1 MNTVLEF
8 KNVNYSYKDAGKE
21 LIILDSVDFNF
32 ESGKFYTIL
41 GASGSGKTTALSLA
55 SALDSPKSGEI
66 LYEGKDIKKIGL
78 TNYRNQ
84 YIGIVFQAYNLINY
98 MTGIQNIVTAMEIT
112 KNEISDKKQ
121 KAYELIEKV
130 GLKREEG
137 ERSVLNL
144 SGGQQQRVAIA
155 RALSTNAKIILA
167 DEPTGNLDS
176 KTSVDIIKLFQK
188 LAHED
193 NKCIIMVTH
202 SLEIASMSDVIINL
216 DNKKFKVKQKT
227 SKINCHIL
235 FINRKLNLLK

>member
-84 YIGIVFQAYNLINY
+84 HIGIVFQAYNLINY

-112 KNEISDKKQ
+112 RNQIPDRKQ

-216 DNKKFKVKQKT
+216 DNKKFKVK
-227 SKINCHIL
+227 
-235 FINRKLNLLK
+235 

>member
-112 KNEISDKKQ
+112 RNEIPDRKQ

-144 SGGQQQRVAIA
+144 SGGQQQRIAIA

-216 DNKKFKVKQKT
+216 DNKKFKVK
-227 SKINCHIL
+227 
-235 FINRKLNLLK
+235 

>member
-1 MNTVLEF
+1 MIYMNAVLEF
-8 KNVNYSYKDAGKE
+8 KNVNYSYKDGGKE
-21 LIILDSVDFNF
+21 LVILDSVDFNF
-32 ESGKFYTIL
+32 EGGKFYTIL

-98 MTGIQNIVTAMEIT
+98 MTGIQNIITAMEIT

-130 GLKREEG
+130 GLTREEG
-137 ERSVLNL
+137 DRSVLNL
-144 SGGQQQRVAIA
+144 SGGQQQRVAVA

-167 DEPTGNLDS
+167 DEPTGNLDG
-176 KTSVDIIKLFQK
+176 KTSIDIIKLFQK

-216 DNKKFKVKQKT
+216 DNKKFKVK
-227 SKINCHIL
+227 
-235 FINRKLNLLK
+235 

>member
-32 ESGKFYTIL
+32 QSGKFYTIL

-84 YIGIVFQAYNLINY
+84 HIGIVFQAYNLINY
-98 MTGIQNIVTAMEIT
+98 MTGIQNIVTAIEIT
-112 KNEISDKKQ
+112 RNEIPDRKQ

-216 DNKKFKVKQKT
+216 DNKKFKVK
-227 SKINCHIL
+227 
-235 FINRKLNLLK
+235 

>member
-216 DNKKFKVKQKT
+216 DNKKFKVK
-227 SKINCHIL
+227 
-235 FINRKLNLLK
+235 

>member
-1 MNTVLEF
+1 MYMNTVLEF

-112 KNEISDKKQ
+112 KNEISDRKQ

-176 KTSVDIIKLFQK
+176 KTSIDIIKLFQK

-216 DNKKFKVKQKT
+216 ENKKFKVK
-227 SKINCHIL
+227 
-235 FINRKLNLLK
+235 

>member
-1 MNTVLEF
+1 MNAVLEF
-8 KNVNYSYKDAGKE
+8 KNVNYSYKDGGKE
-21 LIILDSVDFNF
+21 LVILDSVDFNF
-32 ESGKFYTIL
+32 EGGKFYTIL

-98 MTGIQNIVTAMEIT
+98 MTGIQNIITAMEIT

-130 GLKREEG
+130 GLTREEG
-137 ERSVLNL
+137 DRSVLNL
-144 SGGQQQRVAIA
+144 SGGQQQRVAVA

-176 KTSVDIIKLFQK
+176 KTSIDIIKLFQK

-216 DNKKFKVKQKT
+216 DNKKFKVK
-227 SKINCHIL
+227 
-235 FINRKLNLLK
+235 

>member
-1 MNTVLEF
+1 MNAVLEF
-8 KNVNYSYKDAGKE
+8 KNVNYSYKDGGKE
-21 LIILDSVDFNF
+21 LVILDSVDFNF

-78 TNYRNQ
+78 ANYRNK

-98 MTGIQNIVTAMEIT
+98 MTGIQNIITAMEIT

-130 GLKREEG
+130 GLTKEEVD
-137 ERSVLNL
+137 RSVLNL
-144 SGGQQQRVAIA
+144 SGGQQQRVAVA

-176 KTSVDIIKLFQK
+176 KTSIDIIKLFQK

-216 DNKKFKVKQKT
+216 DNKKFKVK
-227 SKINCHIL
+227 
-235 FINRKLNLLK
+235 

>member
-1 MNTVLEF
+1 MNAVLEF
-8 KNVNYSYKDAGKE
+8 KNVNYSYKDGGKE
-21 LIILDSVDFNF
+21 LVILDSVDFNF
-32 ESGKFYTIL
+32 EGGKFHTIL

-84 YIGIVFQAYNLINY
+84 YIGIVFQAYNLISY
-98 MTGIQNIVTAMEIT
+98 MTGIQNIITAMEIT

-130 GLKREEG
+130 GLTREEG
-137 ERSVLNL
+137 DRSVLNL
-144 SGGQQQRVAIA
+144 SGGQQQRVAVA

-176 KTSVDIIKLFQK
+176 KTSIDIIKLFQK

-216 DNKKFKVKQKT
+216 DNKKFKVK
-227 SKINCHIL
+227 
-235 FINRKLNLLK
+235 

>member
-112 KNEISDKKQ
+112 RNEIPDRKQ

-216 DNKKFKVKQKT
+216 DNKKFKVK
-227 SKINCHIL
+227 
-235 FINRKLNLLK
+235 

>member
-1 MNTVLEF
+1 MYMNTVLEF

-84 YIGIVFQAYNLINY
+84 HIGIVFQAYNLINY

-112 KNEISDKKQ
+112 RNEIPDRKQ

-216 DNKKFKVKQKT
+216 DNKKFKVK
-227 SKINCHIL
+227 
-235 FINRKLNLLK
+235 

>member
-1 MNTVLEF
+1 MNAVLEF
-8 KNVNYSYKDAGKE
+8 KNVNYSYKDGGKE
-21 LIILDSVDFNF
+21 LVILDSVDFNF
-32 ESGKFYTIL
+32 EGGKFYTIL

-98 MTGIQNIVTAMEIT
+98 MTGIQNIITAMEIT

-130 GLKREEG
+130 GLTKEEG
-137 ERSVLNL
+137 DRSVLNL
-144 SGGQQQRVAIA
+144 SGGQQQRVAVA

-176 KTSVDIIKLFQK
+176 KTSIDIIKLFQK

-216 DNKKFKVKQKT
+216 DNKKFKVK
-227 SKINCHIL
+227 
-235 FINRKLNLLK
+235 

>member
-1 MNTVLEF
+1 MNAVLEF
-8 KNVNYSYKDAGKE
+8 KNVNYSYKDGGKE
-21 LIILDSVDFNF
+21 LVILDSVDFNF
-32 ESGKFYTIL
+32 EGGKFYTIL

-98 MTGIQNIVTAMEIT
+98 MTGIQNIITAMEIT

-130 GLKREEG
+130 GLTKEEG
-137 ERSVLNL
+137 DRSILNL
-144 SGGQQQRVAIA
+144 SGGQQQRVAVA

-176 KTSVDIIKLFQK
+176 KTSIDIIKLFQK

-216 DNKKFKVKQKT
+216 DNKKFKVK
-227 SKINCHIL
+227 
-235 FINRKLNLLK
+235 

>member
-84 YIGIVFQAYNLINY
+84 HIGIVFQAYNLINY

-112 KNEISDKKQ
+112 RNEIPDRKQ

-130 GLKREEG
+130 GLRREEG

-216 DNKKFKVKQKT
+216 DNKKFKVK
-227 SKINCHIL
+227 
-235 FINRKLNLLK
+235 

>member
-1 MNTVLEF
+1 MNAVLEF
-8 KNVNYSYKDAGKE
+8 KNVNYSYKDGGKE
-21 LIILDSVDFNF
+21 LVILDSVDFNF
-32 ESGKFYTIL
+32 EGGKFYTIL

-98 MTGIQNIVTAMEIT
+98 MTGIQNIITAMEIT

-130 GLKREEG
+130 GLTREEG
-137 ERSVLNL
+137 DRSVLNL
-144 SGGQQQRVAIA
+144 SGGQQQRVAVA

-167 DEPTGNLDS
+167 DEPTGNLDG
-176 KTSVDIIKLFQK
+176 KTSIDIIKLFQK

-216 DNKKFKVKQKT
+216 DNKKFKVK
-227 SKINCHIL
+227 
-235 FINRKLNLLK
+235 

>member
-1 MNTVLEF
+1 MIYMNAVLEF
-8 KNVNYSYKDAGKE
+8 KNVNYSYKDGGKE
-21 LIILDSVDFNF
+21 LVILDSVDFNF
-32 ESGKFYTIL
+32 EGGKFYTIL

-98 MTGIQNIVTAMEIT
+98 MTGIQNIITAMEIT

-130 GLKREEG
+130 GLTREEG
-137 ERSVLNL
+137 DRSVLNL
-144 SGGQQQRVAIA
+144 SGGQQQRVAVA

-176 KTSVDIIKLFQK
+176 KTSIDIIKLFEK

-216 DNKKFKVKQKT
+216 DNKKFKVK
-227 SKINCHIL
+227 
-235 FINRKLNLLK
+235 

>member
-1 MNTVLEF
+1 MIYMNAVLEF
-8 KNVNYSYKDAGKE
+8 KNVNYSYKDGGKE
-21 LIILDSVDFNF
+21 LVILDSVDFNF

-98 MTGIQNIVTAMEIT
+98 MTGIQNIITAMEIT

-130 GLKREEG
+130 GLTREEG
-137 ERSVLNL
+137 DRSVLNL
-144 SGGQQQRVAIA
+144 SGGQQQRVAVA

-176 KTSVDIIKLFQK
+176 KTSIDIIKLFQK

-216 DNKKFKVKQKT
+216 DNKKFKVK
-227 SKINCHIL
+227 
-235 FINRKLNLLK
+235 

>member
-1 MNTVLEF
+1 MNAVLEF
-8 KNVNYSYKDAGKE
+8 KNVNYSYKDGGKE
-21 LIILDSVDFNF
+21 LVILDSVDFNF
-32 ESGKFYTIL
+32 EGGKFYTIL

-98 MTGIQNIVTAMEIT
+98 MTGIQNIITAMEIT

-130 GLKREEG
+130 GLTREEG
-137 ERSVLNL
+137 DRSVLNL
-144 SGGQQQRVAIA
+144 SGGQQQRVAVA

-176 KTSVDIIKLFQK
+176 KTSIDIIKLFEK

-216 DNKKFKVKQKT
+216 DNKKFKVK
-227 SKINCHIL
+227 
-235 FINRKLNLLK
+235 

>member
-32 ESGKFYTIL
+32 KSGKFYTIL

-84 YIGIVFQAYNLINY
+84 HIGIVFQAYNLINY

-112 KNEISDKKQ
+112 RNEIPDRKQ

-155 RALSTNAKIILA
+155 RALSTNAK
-167 DEPTGNLDS
+167 
-176 KTSVDIIKLFQK
+176 
-188 LAHED
+188 
-193 NKCIIMVTH
+193 
-202 SLEIASMSDVIINL
+202 
-216 DNKKFKVKQKT
+216 
-227 SKINCHIL
+227 
-235 FINRKLNLLK
+235 

>member
-41 GASGSGKTTALSLA
+41 GPSGSGKTTALSLA

-66 LYEGKDIKKIGL
+66 LYEGNDIKKIGL

-112 KNEISDKKQ
+112 KNEISDRKQ

-193 NKCIIMVTH
+193 DKCIIMVTH

-216 DNKKFKVKQKT
+216 DNKKFKVK
-227 SKINCHIL
+227 
-235 FINRKLNLLK
+235 

>member
-1 MNTVLEF
+1 MIYMNAVLEF
-8 KNVNYSYKDAGKE
+8 KNVNYSYKDGGKE
-21 LIILDSVDFNF
+21 LVILDSVDFNF
-32 ESGKFYTIL
+32 EGGKFYTIL

-98 MTGIQNIVTAMEIT
+98 MTGIQNIITAMEIT

-130 GLKREEG
+130 GLTRGEG
-137 ERSVLNL
+137 DRSVLNL
-144 SGGQQQRVAIA
+144 SGGQQQRVAVA

-176 KTSVDIIKLFQK
+176 KTSIDIIKLFQK

-216 DNKKFKVKQKT
+216 DNKKFKVK
-227 SKINCHIL
+227 
-235 FINRKLNLLK
+235 

>member
-1 MNTVLEF
+1 MNKILEF
-8 KNVNYSYKDAGKE
+8 KNVNYSYKDGGKE
-21 LIILDSVDFNF
+21 SVILNEVDFNF

-41 GASGSGKTTALSLA
+41 GPSGSGKTTALSLA
-55 SALDSPKSGEI
+55 SALDSPKSGEL

-112 KNEISDKKQ
+112 KNEILDKKQ

-130 GLKREEG
+130 GLTKEEG
-137 ERSVLNL
+137 NRSVLNL

-176 KTSVDIIKLFQK
+176 KTSTDIIKLFQK

-216 DNKKFKVKQKT
+216 DNKKFKIQ
-227 SKINCHIL
+227 
-235 FINRKLNLLK
+235 

>member
-193 NKCIIMVTH
+193 NKCIMMVTH

-216 DNKKFKVKQKT
+216 DNKKFKVK
-227 SKINCHIL
+227 
-235 FINRKLNLLK
+235 

>member
-98 MTGIQNIVTAMEIT
+98 MTGIQNIVTTMEIT

-216 DNKKFKVKQKT
+216 DNKKFKVK
-227 SKINCHIL
+227 
-235 FINRKLNLLK
+235 

>member
-1 MNTVLEF
+1 MNTILEF
-8 KNVNYSYKDAGKE
+8 KNVNYSYKDGGKE
-21 LIILDSVDFNF
+21 SVILNEVDFNF

-41 GASGSGKTTALSLA
+41 GPSGSGKTTALSLA
-55 SALDSPKSGEI
+55 SALDSPKSGEL
-66 LYEGKDIKKIGL
+66 LYDGKDIKKIGL

-112 KNEISDKKQ
+112 KNEILDKKQ

-130 GLKREEG
+130 GLTKEEG
-137 ERSVLNL
+137 NRSVLNL

-176 KTSVDIIKLFQK
+176 KTSTDIIKLFQK

-216 DNKKFKVKQKT
+216 DNKKFKIQ
-227 SKINCHIL
+227 
-235 FINRKLNLLK
+235 

>member
-1 MNTVLEF
+1 MNAVLEF
-8 KNVNYSYKDAGKE
+8 KNVNYSYKDGGKE
-21 LIILDSVDFNF
+21 LVILDSVDFNF
-32 ESGKFYTIL
+32 EGGKFYTIL

-98 MTGIQNIVTAMEIT
+98 MTGIQNIITAMEIT

-130 GLKREEG
+130 GLTRGEG
-137 ERSVLNL
+137 DRSVLNL
-144 SGGQQQRVAIA
+144 SGGQQQRVAVA

-176 KTSVDIIKLFQK
+176 KTSIDIIKLFQK

-202 SLEIASMSDVIINL
+202 SLEIASMSDIIINL
-216 DNKKFKVKQKT
+216 DNKKFKVK
-227 SKINCHIL
+227 
-235 FINRKLNLLK
+235 

>member
-1 MNTVLEF
+1 MIYMNAVLEF
-8 KNVNYSYKDAGKE
+8 KNVNYSYKDGGKE
-21 LIILDSVDFNF
+21 LVILDSVDFNF
-32 ESGKFYTIL
+32 EGSKFYTIL

-98 MTGIQNIVTAMEIT
+98 MTGIQNIITAMEIT

-130 GLKREEG
+130 GLTKEEG
-137 ERSVLNL
+137 DRSILNL
-144 SGGQQQRVAIA
+144 SGGQQQRVAVA

-176 KTSVDIIKLFQK
+176 KTSIDIIKLFQK

-216 DNKKFKVKQKT
+216 DNKKFKVK
-227 SKINCHIL
+227 
-235 FINRKLNLLK
+235 

>member
-1 MNTVLEF
+1 MYMNTVLEF

-41 GASGSGKTTALSLA
+41 GPSGSGKTTALSLA

-78 TNYRNQ
+78 TRYRNQ

-112 KNEISDKKQ
+112 KNEISDRKQ

-155 RALSTNAKIILA
+155 RALCTNAKIILA

-216 DNKKFKVKQKT
+216 DNKKFKVK
-227 SKINCHIL
+227 
-235 FINRKLNLLK
+235 

>member
-84 YIGIVFQAYNLINY
+84 HIGIVFQAYNLINY

-112 KNEISDKKQ
+112 RNEIPDRKQ

-216 DNKKFKVKQKT
+216 DNKK
-227 SKINCHIL
+227 L
-235 FINRKLNLLK
+235 KLK

>member
-1 MNTVLEF
+1 MIYMNAVLEF
-8 KNVNYSYKDAGKE
+8 KNVNYSYKDGGKE
-21 LIILDSVDFNF
+21 LVILDSVDFNF

-98 MTGIQNIVTAMEIT
+98 MTGIQNIITAMEIT

-130 GLKREEG
+130 GLTKEEG
-137 ERSVLNL
+137 DRSVLNL
-144 SGGQQQRVAIA
+144 SGGQQQRVAVA

-176 KTSVDIIKLFQK
+176 KTSIDIIKLFQK

-216 DNKKFKVKQKT
+216 DNKKFKVK
-227 SKINCHIL
+227 
-235 FINRKLNLLK
+235 

>member
-41 GASGSGKTTALSLA
+41 GPSGSGKTTALSLA

-66 LYEGKDIKKIGL
+66 LYEGNDIKKIDL

-112 KNEISDKKQ
+112 KNEISDRKQ

-193 NKCIIMVTH
+193 DKCIIMVTH

-216 DNKKFKVKQKT
+216 DNKKFKVK
-227 SKINCHIL
+227 
-235 FINRKLNLLK
+235 